1 MRGICS
7 LRRLLTYIGDVL
19 VKDTIPVWLSLL
31 LMVAGAVA
39 TYWLAPK
46 INAQF
51 EVQAARREYLVK
63 SLESFSGDTKSL
75 IEVVAKSI
83 NEKSRFKYDELVA
96 AMNPNIA
103 KLQFSGTQLL
113 YVVPEQSANIVSFQ
127 ETLSKLQNEVL
138 AFEPGADPG
147 PILDTSKLLLSQSLR
162 IYEALLARAGL
173 GDQISRSANP

>member
-1 MRGICS
+1 MRMAYP
-7 LRRLLTYIGDVL
+7 LRRLLTYIGNVL

-31 LMVAGAVA
+31 LMVAGAIA

-51 EVQAARREYLVK
+51 EVQAARREYLVRN
-63 SLESFSGDTKSL
+63 LESFSGDTKSL
-75 IEVVAKSI
+75 IDVVAKSV

-96 AMNPNIA
+96 TINPSIA

-127 ETLSKLQNEVL
+127 KTLSKLQNEVL
-138 AFEPGADPG
+138 AFQPGSYPSS
-147 PILDTSKLLLSQSLR
+147 ILDTSKLLLSQSLGL
-162 IYEALLARAGL
+162 YEALLARAGL
-173 GDQISRSANP
+173 GDKISRPTNP